1 MTAPAQVP
9 DVDRRTLL
17 ASLGATGTAGLAGCL
32 DAVPGLG
39 PTTKLG
45 RLAVVNWDEDDPHT
59 VDVRVE
65 RDDDVVHES
74 TSTVGAMQATEA
86 QAEVVE
92 CTWDDVARTYV
103 VAARLAGQSAWRRFD
118 LLAAADGTPD
128 CVIARVQ
135 YGSPP
140 GVDDPDRPLRV
151 AVRDRCDEIAE
162 HYVGGCTADRA
173 SASSIR
179 ST

>member
-1 MTAPAQVP
+1 MPALFT
-9 DVDRRTLL
+9 DVNRRTLL

-39 PTTKLG
+39 ATTKLG
-45 RLAVVNWDEDDPHT
+45 RLAVVNWDEDDPHAI
-59 VDVRVE
+59 DVRVE
-65 RDDDVVHES
+65 RDDEVVHES
-74 TSTVGAMQATEA
+74 THTVAAMQATEA
-86 QAEVVE
+86 QSAVVE
-92 CTWDDVARTYV
+92 CTWDDDAGTYV

-128 CVIARVQ
+128 CVIASVQ

-151 AVRDRCDEIAE
+151 AVRDRCDEIGE
-162 HYVGGCTADRA
+162 HYVGGCPADTS
-173 SASSIR
+173 SASTR
-179 ST
+179 AT